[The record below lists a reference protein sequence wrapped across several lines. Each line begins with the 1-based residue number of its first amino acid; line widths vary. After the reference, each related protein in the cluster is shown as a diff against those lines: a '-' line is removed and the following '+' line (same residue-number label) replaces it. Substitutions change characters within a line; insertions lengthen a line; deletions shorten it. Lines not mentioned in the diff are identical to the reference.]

1 VAAGI
6 LAYQAGRESEVG
18 QLTWFDR
25 SGKPVDSFP
34 VDASGRNPQISPD
47 GSLVSVSR
55 LGASRGSIWVTDLA
69 RRSPS
74 PVTFDRGDVSP
85 VWSPRGKRLAFLR
98 LYGNDAGVH
107 IVDVTDASK
116 DQLLKGAVD
125 TPTSW
130 SPDEKYLLLE
140 RNGRMTLFA
149 LDGSQKPIPV
159 GSRNGFSGQGRISPN
174 GKFIAFTSNESG
186 RREIWV
192 QAMPP
197 GTWQRKVSINGGQS
211 PRWKSD
217 GKELFFVS
225 TDAEMM
231 AVDVTPD
238 PVFSAGMP
246 HRLFP
251 LKSTDPIV
259 LATYDVHPDGQQF
272 LIFMP
277 TQRGTQDA
285 PITVVLNWWAELRQE
300 P

>member
-1 VAAGI
+1 
-6 LAYQAGRESEVG
+6 
-18 QLTWFDR
+18 
-25 SGKPVDSFP
+25 
-34 VDASGRNPQISPD
+34 VDASGRNPQIFPD
-47 GSLVSVSR
+47 GSLVAVHKF
-55 LGASRGSIWVTDLA
+55 GASGTSIWVTELA
-69 RRSPS
+69 QKSSS
-74 PVTFDRGDVSP
+74 PVTFGRGNGSS

-98 LYGNDAGVH
+98 LYGKDAGVH

-130 SPDEKYLLLE
+130 SPDEKYLLLQ

-149 LDGSQKPIPV
+149 LDGSQKSIPV
-159 GSRNGFSGQGRISPN
+159 GSRNGFSAGGRISPN

-186 RREIWV
+186 RSEIWV

-197 GTWQRKVSINGGQS
+197 DAWYQRKVSVNGGRS
-211 PRWKSD
+211 LRWKSD

-225 TDAEMM
+225 PDGWMM
-231 AVDVTPD
+231 AVDITLD
-238 PVFSAGMP
+238 PVFSAGTP

-251 LKSTDPIV
+251 LKSTDPMYRADPTRSDF
-259 LATYDVHPDGQQF
+259 LADYDVRPDGQQF